1 MTKRKAAT
9 KAHIKLTVS
18 KGGRPDAV
26 PAWAI
31 EARARLQAAAGD
43 GSSLPAWNSSR
54 RKSFDQCN
62 DMKAIIEYAAG
73 GENRVPKFLCELL
86 GKQFYK
92 GVRAAVRDHLNA
104 KEPQLVDRIATCYRN
119 AHEDDDVMRLP
130 ALAIFFS
137 DI

>member
-73 GENRVPKFLCELL
+73 GENRVPKFLCEL
-86 GKQFYK
+86 Q
-92 GVRAAVRDHLNA
+92 
-104 KEPQLVDRIATCYRN
+104 
-119 AHEDDDVMRLP
+119 
-130 ALAIFFS
+130 S
-137 DI
+137 D